1 MSERGELPRAKIIG
15 GPVCTR
21 TADHSLHVNLVPG
34 DGRRC
39 TFDCVYC
46 PFPCAND
53 GLSWRLPGDIGTAV
67 MNALHNAPEIDS
79 IPVSGPGEPTLHPRF
94 GGALADILSA
104 RQVRPEL
111 PVRVVTNGTTA
122 LEPRMR
128 RLLSFADE
136 RLVRIDAGGDP
147 IDRPQR
153 AHLHAAVDAALREL
167 PDFTAESIFVEGPGG
182 NTGDPDVDEWIAR
195 LAELHP
201 KHVTVTTI
209 AEPPLEPTVE
219 RAKPATLERI
229 AALLR
234 ERTGIAAS
242 VLP

>member
-79 IPVSGPGEPTLHPRF
+79 ITVSGPANPRCTR
-94 GGALADILSA
+94 GSA
-104 RQVRPEL
+104 ARSPISC
-111 PVRVVTNGTTA
+111 
-122 LEPRMR
+122 PRAR
-128 RLLSFADE
+128 C
-136 RLVRIDAGGDP
+136 
-147 IDRPQR
+147 
-153 AHLHAAVDAALREL
+153 
-167 PDFTAESIFVEGPGG
+167 GPSC
-182 NTGDPDVDEWIAR
+182 R
-195 LAELHP
+195 S
-201 KHVTVTTI
+201 
-209 AEPPLEPTVE
+209 
-219 RAKPATLERI
+219 
-229 AALLR
+229 
-234 ERTGIAAS
+234 AS
-242 VLP
+242 